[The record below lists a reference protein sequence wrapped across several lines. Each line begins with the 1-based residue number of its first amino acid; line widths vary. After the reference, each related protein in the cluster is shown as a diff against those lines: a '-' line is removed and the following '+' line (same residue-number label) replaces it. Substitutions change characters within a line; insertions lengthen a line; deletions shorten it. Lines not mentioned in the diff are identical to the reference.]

1 MSAESRPSTDS
12 RHEPTPL
19 RAILEVELPESIQ
32 CPVARETPNASA
44 VTQTITGGGDG
55 GGQTCQNEVTV
66 ADGTTTQ
73 TEYVSTSVDES
84 CACAAIRQFE
94 CVFDLEGVRD
104 GALRVSLVVPERSL
118 LGDVVSALRETGASV
133 DLRRIS
139 RLGDDGGS
147 VELDATAITEKQ
159 REAVE
164 LAVELGYYDRP
175 RGTDLAEL
183 ADRLDVSRSAVS
195 QRLNAVESTLVQSLV
210 ADRDVQ
216 T

>member
-19 RAILEVELPESIQ
+19 RAILEVELPESVQ

-44 VTQTITGGGDG
+44 VTQTITGDG